1 MKNWIKRIAVV
12 LAALAA
18 TAILAAAGAVM
29 YGDRKMQRVIEV
41 PRYPLNVSVD
51 SASIARGKYLFES
64 RGCADCHGASGG
76 GQLFIDDK
84 KIGMRVAGPNITR
97 SPSSAIAGYTHTD
110 WERAIRHGV
119 KRDGRPL
126 MIMPSE
132 DFARLTD
139 ADTAAL
145 VAYIEQL
152 PAQSGGAAILEFPL
166 IVRAL
171 YGVGKIGDAA
181 SKIDHTLP
189 PAQPVAEGVTME
201 HGAYVAQSC
210 KGCHGATLAGGP
222 IPGAPPDW
230 PAAAKLIGD
239 GSAMVRYADAQQFKS
254 MMRNG
259 KRPDGSA
266 VSPVMPFAA
275 LSKMSDVDTD
285 ALYLYLASGAGTK
298 APQQ

>member
-1 MKNWIKRIAVV
+1 MKTWIKRIAVA
-12 LAALAA
+12 LAALAG
-18 TAILAAAGAVM
+18 TAILVAAGAII
-29 YGDRKMQRVIEV
+29 YGDRKMQRVVEV
-41 PRYPLNVSVD
+41 PPYPLKVSTDV
-51 SASIARGKYLFES
+51 ASIERGKYLFES
-64 RGCADCHGASGG
+64 RGCADCHGANGG

-84 KIGMRVAGPNITR
+84 KMGMRVAGPNITR
-97 SPSSAIAGYTHTD
+97 SPSSAITGYTPAD
-110 WERAIRHGV
+110 WERAIRHGL

-139 ADTAAL
+139 VDTAAL

-152 PAQSGGAAILEFPL
+152 PAQPDGAPILELPL

-171 YGVGKIGDAA
+171 YGVGKVRDAA
-181 SKIDHTLP
+181 SKIDHALP
-189 PAQPVAEGVTME
+189 PAQPVAEGVTVE
-201 HGAYVAQSC
+201 HGAYVAQGC
-210 KGCHGATLAGGP
+210 KGCHGATLAGGM

-230 PAAAKLIGD
+230 PAAAKLTGE
-239 GSAMVRYADAQQFKS
+239 GSAMGRYANAQQFKS

-259 KRPDGSA
+259 KRPDGST

-285 ALYLYLASGAGTK
+285 ALYLYLVSDAGAKATK
-298 APQQ
+298 N